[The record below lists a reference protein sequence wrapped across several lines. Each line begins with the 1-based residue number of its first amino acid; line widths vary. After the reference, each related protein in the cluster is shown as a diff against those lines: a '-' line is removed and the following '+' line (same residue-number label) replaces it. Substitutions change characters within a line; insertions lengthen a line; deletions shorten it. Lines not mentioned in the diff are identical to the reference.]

1 MPNYFAYFMLLIWP
15 IVTIL
20 LFKKLSVERAV
31 IWSILGAYLILPPVV
46 GFDFPLLPPFGKESI
61 PAITVFV
68 VCVFMLGQKISFGF
82 KSVTGR
88 ILIFLFILSPIGTV
102 LTNGDPIVFEQG
114 GLPGLRFREIFGL
127 VVDQF
132 LLILPFFIARQFLA
146 SEKALR
152 ELLLAFVIA
161 GLVYSIPM
169 LIEVRLSPRINVWV
183 YGFFQHNFGEMV
195 RYGGFRPIV
204 FLEHGIWVAFFAMM
218 AVIAALA
225 LMRTNGEKNR
235 PRFFF
240 VAGYLGIVLMLCKT
254 LGAFLYAIALAP
266 LILFTSPGIQVRI
279 ALVLAVIALFYP
291 FLRGAGFVPVEAML
305 EQAGRI
311 DPERAGSLWARFT
324 NEEMLLE
331 RARERPIFGWGSWG
345 RNHLHNLIDGTI
357 LTVTDGR
364 WIIVIGVYGW
374 IGYIVEF
381 GLLAMPIFTLL
392 WASLKKDGVKLT
404 PYASALALILAINM
418 IELLPNATLMPL
430 TWLIAG
436 ALLGYAE
443 GWKGSEVSVEP
454 KITTGRE
461 PRRYARGG
469 ANHVRLAA
477 PKRLPTDS

>member
-1 MPNYFAYFMLLIWP
+1 MLLIWP
-15 IVTIL
+15 AVTIL
-20 LFKKLSVERAV
+20 LFKKLSIERAV
-31 IWSILGAYLILPPVV
+31 IWSILGAYLILPPRT
-46 GFDFPLLPPFGKESI
+46 GFDFPLLPPFDKESI
-61 PAITVFV
+61 PIISVLLI
-68 VCVFMLGQKISFGF
+68 CVFMLGQKISFGF
-82 KSVTGR
+82 KSFTGR
-88 ILIFLFILSPIGTV
+88 ALIFLFILSPIGTV
-102 LTNGDPIVFEQG
+102 LTNGDPILFEQG
-114 GLPGLRFREIFGL
+114 GLPGLRLINIVGL
-127 VVDQF
+127 VAGQL

-146 SEKALR
+146 SEKAHR

-169 LIEVRLSPRINVWV
+169 LIEIRLSPRLNVWI
-183 YGFFQHNFGEMV
+183 YGFFQHNFGEMM

-204 FLEHGIWVAFFAMM
+204 FLEHGITVAFFAMTTTL
-218 AVIAALA
+218 AALA
-225 LMRTNGEKNR
+225 LLRSRGENR
-235 PRFFF
+235 RGQFSF

-266 LILFTSPGIQVRI
+266 LILFASPGIQVRI
-279 ALVLAVIALFYP
+279 AIILAIIALFYP
-291 FLRGAGFVPVEAML
+291 FLRGAGFVPVETML

-311 DPERAGSLWARFT
+311 DPERASSLWARFA

-331 RARERPIFGWGSWG
+331 RAQEKIIFGWGSWG

-381 GLLAMPIFTLL
+381 GLLAMPIFALL
-392 WASLKKDGVKLT
+392 WSRQRKGSTKLS
-404 PYASALALILAINM
+404 PYTGALALILAINM
-418 IELLPNATLMPL
+418 IDLLPNATLTPL

-443 GWKGSEVSVEP
+443 GPKGSEPREKQEV
-454 KITTGRE
+454 TARRE
-461 PRRYARGG
+461 PRRYARRS